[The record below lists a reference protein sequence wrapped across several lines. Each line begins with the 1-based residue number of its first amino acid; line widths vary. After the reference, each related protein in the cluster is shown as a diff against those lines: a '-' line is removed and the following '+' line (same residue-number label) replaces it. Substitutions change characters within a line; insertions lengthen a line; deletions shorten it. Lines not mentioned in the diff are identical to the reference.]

1 VVDTVSEVLV
11 QKTKKNRFLVNVG
24 MKSVSASE
32 DNAKSQCEL
41 EAELVVEKQTSSDLR
56 ELVKTQQLQMDEMMK
71 KFHESET
78 TRARQEEKLKKK
90 HAETDALI
98 KGLMSMIPGS
108 LPTGKVVLGLPAAAP
123 RLVVCLLRID
133 AFWQVVLLGDLTLN
147 VCGLV
152 CELMQCRPVNDAL
165 HGL

>member
-71 KFHESET
+71 FHESET
-78 TRARQEEKLKKK
+78 TRASRKR
-90 HAETDALI
+90 
-98 KGLMSMIPGS
+98 S
-108 LPTGKVVLGLPAAAP
+108 
-123 RLVVCLLRID
+123 
-133 AFWQVVLLGDLTLN
+133 
-147 VCGLV
+147 
-152 CELMQCRPVNDAL
+152 
-165 HGL
+165 